1 MIALRR
7 FMIGRIVVLA
17 AAVLLCLPMVAR
29 AEQPVKGTTL
39 GRRQL
44 GLATFGG
51 IDADADGLTAL
62 AGGHATVV
70 GGPNPRNLARRSRK
84 ARKHKTSAPGT
95 STDEAPAAADDD
107 AGEGD
112 DKSNK
117 PEKQEESSGS
127 EAAGGDEAPA
137 RPRRRARIKL
147 EGEADEDIAATAAPA
162 ETSAGSR
169 WLELALGGRGFT
181 RDLRYKDQVTP
192 GLREYQLPFGPA
204 AALDLAFYPL
214 ALLMQGPGANIGI
227 VGQFEQLLGTAS
239 TLNADDQFPSGA
251 TFPTSMHELSG
262 GLRYRVPV
270 APWQIG
276 IEVTGGE
283 HAFWFTSGG
292 GADRNQLSIPNT
304 IYRFARAGLDA
315 RVAVTPEFS
324 LSVGAGYRYVINHAG
339 PISADFPHLTVAGV
353 DADVGAA
360 YAITRSIE
368 VRLQGGVRRYFYDMH
383 SVRGDQ
389 QIAGGAVDQYLSGA
403 AMLAVTLDRSP

>member
-29 AEQPVKGTTL
+29 AEQPFKGATL

-44 GLATFGG
+44 GLATFG
-51 IDADADGLTAL
+51 DADADGLTAL
-62 AGGHATVV
+62 AGGHAPVV
-70 GGPNPRNLARRSRK
+70 GGANPRNLARRSRK
-84 ARKHKTSAPGT
+84 AKKHKTSAPRT
-95 STDEAPAAADDD
+95 STDEAPAADDD
-107 AGEGD
+107 AEEGD
-112 DKSNK
+112 DKSDK
-117 PEKQEESSGS
+117 PEKQPESSGS
-127 EAAGGDEAPA
+127 EAAGGDEEQA

-147 EGEADEDIAATAAPA
+147 EGEANEDIAATAAPA
-162 ETSAGSR
+162 EASAGDR

-181 RDLRYKDQVTP
+181 RDLRYNDQVTP

-204 AALDLAFYPL
+204 AAVDLAFYPL

-239 TLNADDQFPSGA
+239 TLNADSQFPSGA

-315 RVAVTPEFS
+315 RFAVTPDFS

-353 DADVGAA
+353 DAEVGAA

-368 VRLQGGVRRYFYDMH
+368 LRLQGGVRRYFYDMH

>member
-1 MIALRR
+1 
-7 FMIGRIVVLA
+7 
-17 AAVLLCLPMVAR
+17 
-29 AEQPVKGTTL
+29 
-39 GRRQL
+39 
-44 GLATFGG
+44 
-51 IDADADGLTAL
+51 L
-62 AGGHATVV
+62 AGGHAPVV
-70 GGPNPRNLARRSRK
+70 GGANPRNLARRSRK
-84 ARKHKTSAPGT
+84 AKKHKTSAPRT
-95 STDEAPAAADDD
+95 STDEAPAADDD
-107 AGEGD
+107 AEEGD
-112 DKSNK
+112 DKSDK
-117 PEKQEESSGS
+117 PEKQPESSAS
-127 EAAGGDEAPA
+127 EAAGGDEEQA

-147 EGEADEDIAATAAPA
+147 EGEANEDIAATAAPA
-162 ETSAGSR
+162 EASAGDR

-181 RDLRYKDQVTP
+181 RDLRYNDQVTP

-204 AALDLAFYPL
+204 AAVDLAFYPL

-239 TLNADDQFPSGA
+239 TLNADSQFPSGA

-315 RVAVTPEFS
+315 RFAVTPDFS

-353 DADVGAA
+353 DAEVGAA

-368 VRLQGGVRRYFYDMH
+368 LRLQGGVRRYFYDMH

>member
-29 AEQPVKGTTL
+29 AEQPVKGATL
-39 GRRQL
+39 GPRQL
-44 GLATFGG
+44 GLATFG
-51 IDADADGLTAL
+51 ADADG
-62 AGGHATVV
+62 HATIV

-84 ARKHKTSAPGT
+84 AKKHKTSAPGA
-95 STDEAPAAADDD
+95 STNEAPAAADDD

-112 DKSNK
+112 DKSEKSDK
-117 PEKQEESSGS
+117 PEKQEDTSGS

-147 EGEADEDIAATAAPA
+147 EGESDEDIAATAAPA
-162 ETSAGSR
+162 ETSVGSR

-204 AALDLAFYPL
+204 AAVDLAFYPL

-239 TLNADDQFPSGA
+239 TLTADNQFPSGA

-270 APWQIG
+270 GPWQIG

-315 RVAVTPEFS
+315 RFAVTPDFS

-339 PISADFPHLTVAGV
+339 PISDDFPHLTVAGV